1 MSKID
6 INKLCNS
13 MLLFYKEHTEAYSLL
28 HYTTTHDITYEQL
41 RTLAKDSEHLFT
53 TLEKIKELCLLRLQD
68 IGMRKGYNPATPIF
82 LMKAVHGLI
91 DKVDLNISGNVTHQ
105 HVQAINQAWS
115 KRQEIAPGRVE
126 LLDKPPDDTD
136 DENDVA

>member
-1 MSKID
+1 M
-6 INKLCNS
+6 
-13 MLLFYKEHTEAYSLL
+13 
-28 HYTTTHDITYEQL
+28 
-41 RTLAKDSEHLFT
+41 FT